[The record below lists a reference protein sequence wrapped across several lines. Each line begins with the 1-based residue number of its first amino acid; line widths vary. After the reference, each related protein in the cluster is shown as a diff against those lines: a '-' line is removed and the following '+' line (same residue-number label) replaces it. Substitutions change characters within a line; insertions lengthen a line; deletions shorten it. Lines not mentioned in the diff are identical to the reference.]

1 MEGCIVPYYYAWRSY
16 SDLGCVL
23 YYLSTRI
30 GEGERG
36 REREEEEEEERER
49 EREGGRGR
57 GKMEEEDKPGQDTT
71 ALLL

>member
-36 REREEEEEEERER
+36 RKSKRKRERGREREEEEEERWR
-49 EREGGRGR
+49 KRISRGR
-57 GKMEEEDKPGQDTT
+57 IQQPYCCS
-71 ALLL
+71 L